1 MLFRTETSGL
11 FVVCHSKASSVF
23 ASSRLDGNRR
33 GRKKCFAL
41 TPNSQWQMKVF
52 GLSAVRLSNQFLISF
67 LFWASLRSYI
77 RFVRARRSS
86 QCDIRWGWSAAVGSI
101 RSSALCDFFCRFEFT
116 QAAPTRHK
124 QDVPKPFRM
133 NSTKGDAH
141 RHIVGRKRDL
151 IEEMQRKL
159 CHCRCRWP
167 LSSAIFHPD
176 DFMQSIRNAL
186 TQQPGNKLGKYL
198 NKMICLWNT
207 EIASSLLVVHRRH
220 RLHVTVSAC
229 EHDASKENAILIQS

>member
-1 MLFRTETSGL
+1 
-11 FVVCHSKASSVF
+11 
-23 ASSRLDGNRR
+23 
-33 GRKKCFAL
+33 
-41 TPNSQWQMKVF
+41 MKVC
-52 GLSAVRLSNQFLISF
+52 GLSAVRFFNQFLINF
-67 LFWASLRSYI
+67 LFCASLRSYI

-86 QCDIRWGWSAAVGSI
+86 QCDIRWGWSAAVDRLHSVFCI
-101 RSSALCDFFCRFEFT
+101 VFFCQFEFT

-167 LSSAIFHPD
+167 LSTAIFHPD
-176 DFMQSIRNAL
+176 DFMQSIRNAFN
-186 TQQPGNKLGKYL
+186 QQPGNKLGKYL

-207 EIASSLLVVHRRH
+207 EFTSSSFVHRRRRH